1 MQNKYLK
8 GILNRTDYFL
18 IELTLFFNIS
28 RFNTRWLSVECFVYR
43 RLLEAMR
50 KSTDLATF
58 DFFGKQKKEAF
69 YGSLKAICNLLIARD
84 SWVSKDLSKL
94 EGKDDY
100 GF

>member
-1 MQNKYLK
+1 
-8 GILNRTDYFL
+8 
-18 IELTLFFNIS
+18 
-28 RFNTRWLSVECFVYR
+28 
-43 RLLEAMR
+43 MR

-84 SWVSKDLSKL
+84 SWASKDLSKL